1 MRQSISISLP
11 DRTKD
16 ELDRYVGERGL
27 SRSDAVR
34 EAVQEY
40 LFIRRFREL
49 RRRLM
54 PYAEAQG
61 IYTDEDVF
69 REIS

>member
-11 DRTKD
+11 DQTKD

>member
-11 DRTKD
+11 HETKD
-16 ELDRYVGERGL
+16 ELDRFVGERGVT
-27 SRSDAVR
+27 RSDAVR

>member
-11 DRTKD
+11 DQTKY
-16 ELDRYVGERGL
+16 ELDRYVGEHGL